1 MCPVSPPP
9 VSGAGEESPTWMGI
23 ASLAS
28 CLGPCLSRSYIWGT
42 GEAGPQSEVETRRAA
57 PCGAVGK
64 DTKVPGWPGG
74 VSSVELLQSAC
85 AHPTLHELH
94 EAQLTVPVRAV
105 LSVFC
110 TNNVPSFTGGGGR
123 DIPLMVCSAL
133 RKAGRKKVTTPN

>member
-64 DTKVPGWPGG
+64 DTKVPGWPGR

-110 TNNVPSFTGGGGR
+110 TNNVPSFTGGGR